1 MNDKDIGQ
9 TKSYLLQL
17 EKMNINFGKIE
28 RNLPI
33 ATLIEIAIQRNE
45 GLLSNSGAL
54 AVKTGK
60 FTGRSPDD
68 KFIVDDDI
76 THELVDWGKVNHP
89 IATEKFDNIFER
101 MKQHVSGK
109 DIFIFDGFV
118 GAEPENRLPIRVFTD
133 SVWHS
138 IFASQIFIRPTS
150 KDLNNHKP

>member
-9 TKSYLLQL
+9 TKRYLLQL
-17 EKMNINFGKIE
+17 DKMNINFGKID

-89 IATEKFDNIFER
+89 IATEKFDNIFLER
-101 MKQHVSGK
+101 IYFYLMDLWVPSLRIGYQL
-109 DIFIFDGFV
+109 GF
-118 GAEPENRLPIRVFTD
+118 LPIAHGIVFLHHRYLYGLPLRT
-133 SVWHS
+133 
-138 IFASQIFIRPTS
+138 
-150 KDLNNHKP
+150 

>member
-1 MNDKDIGQ
+1 MNEEDDGH

-54 AVKTGK
+54 SVKTGK

-68 KFIVDDDI
+68 KFIVDDEI
-76 THELVDWGKVNHP
+76 THSLVDWGKVNHS
-89 IATEKFDNIFER
+89 ISTEKFDKIFER
-101 MKQHVSGK
+101 MKQHVSGR
-109 DIFIFDGFV
+109 DFFYLTDLLALILTIVCQLGF
-118 GAEPENRLPIRVFTD
+118 LPTVHGTTFL
-133 SVWHS
+133 H
-138 IFASQIFIRPTS
+138 
-150 KDLNNHKP
+150 HKYLYGRHLKN